1 MWRIRDWLSP
11 QDRTLRLISSDIM
24 NSRGERDEF
33 TCEWFQTHLVGFT
46 RSSEDIFLITGSDGS
61 GKSFLSGWIAE
72 RLQRTLERKT
82 YTVISVAIGMYRIGN
97 VSIQKRGANFSADAT
112 ISSEAAP
119 LSVLKNIVLQSL
131 EHNVGNVSLYK
142 LLSSVLEMSAGRGS
156 ERDIE
161 DALWK
166 SLNEALKTDEHTM
179 LILDGLDQITGSET
193 IRTQFL
199 DRLHTTCAHHPTV
212 KCIVLTKPLSKPY
225 SKRTRHLSIEPKY
238 IDQDLCHV
246 VTRLLAP
253 HPHFRDRTEDERTQ
267 IVHRMTEGAKGNFV
281 LVDLI
286 IQLLLREET
295 HDGFTRASKNLPKSV
310 PDAIQKLIS
319 HSNLTATDTKLILS
333 WMLVAER
340 PLTLQEIQSL
350 LDTETSSSKHKGK
363 RIDVHEQIRR
373 TCESLLQVRDGIVR
387 FRHFA
392 IRQFLEES
400 SKAGKHLFKREEAHR
415 ELTYRCLAYTNTLAT
430 SKTQCTTTALS
441 SAEVEVLFRTH
452 HLLEYAVRYW
462 TKHFCGSPMYRQ
474 NGKHEITS
482 EFQHYFS
489 RSVLQVQIEWAC
501 WDTQSSIKETLK
513 LHRLALNLRK
523 LIFTENH
530 ETVLQ
535 TLVTIAKTYEKT
547 TNTVEVCTYYY
558 EASKLSRVVCG
569 SYSEITTIC
578 AEAFLTATTS
588 ITTSITTTK
597 RTEIITRREEMLQ
610 VIIAT
615 HEHHHGHCS
624 EEVIRYKK
632 QLAQL
637 YTQIQ
642 ETTLAI
648 KIYREVYEAC
658 VEFYGEF
665 HKETT
670 TVCGGLAVVLQRES
684 RYEDVLIYLRLSFK
698 RAEEQMDIMDIR
710 RVRITVRPSVVLFRR
725 SHMLTNF
732 S

>member
-1 MWRIRDWLSP
+1 
-11 QDRTLRLISSDIM
+11 
-24 NSRGERDEF
+24 
-33 TCEWFQTHLVGFT
+33 
-46 RSSEDIFLITGSDGS
+46 
-61 GKSFLSGWIAE
+61 
-72 RLQRTLERKT
+72 
-82 YTVISVAIGMYRIGN
+82 
-97 VSIQKRGANFSADAT
+97 
-112 ISSEAAP
+112 
-119 LSVLKNIVLQSL
+119 
-131 EHNVGNVSLYK
+131 
-142 LLSSVLEMSAGRGS
+142 MSAGRAN

-166 SLNEALKTDEHTM
+166 ALNEALKTDEHTM
-179 LILDGLDQITGSET
+179 LILDGLDQITGSEAT
-193 IRTQFL
+193 RTQFL
-199 DRLHTTCAHHPTV
+199 DRLHTTCTQQPTV
-212 KCIVLTKPLSKPY
+212 KCIVLTKPLSKPFP
-225 SKRTRHLSIEPKY
+225 KRTRHLSIEPKY

-253 HPHFRDRTEDERTQ
+253 HPHFRDRIEDERIQ
-267 IVHRMTEGAKGNFV
+267 IVHRITDGAKGSFV

-286 IQLLLREET
+286 VQLLLREEN
-295 HDGFTRASKNLPKSV
+295 HDGFTRVSKNLPKSV
-310 PDAIQKLIS
+310 PDAIQR
-319 HSNLTATDTKLILS
+319 LTSQTDFTVAETKLMLS
-333 WMLVAER
+333 WLLVAER
-340 PLTLQEIQSL
+340 PLTLREIQSL
-350 LDTETSSSKHKGK
+350 LETETSTIKYKSK
-363 RIDVHEQIRR
+363 RIDVQEQIRR
-373 TCESLLQVRDGIVR
+373 TCGSLLQVRDGIVR
-387 FRHFA
+387 FRHMA
-392 IRQFLEES
+392 IRHYLEDL
-400 SKAGKHLFKREEAHR
+400 SKAGKNLFKREDAHR
-415 ELTYRCLAYTNTLAT
+415 ELTYRCLSYTNTLVT

-441 SAEVEVLFRTH
+441 SAEVEVLFQTH
-452 HLLEYAVRYW
+452 HLLEYAARYW

-474 NGKHEITS
+474 NGNHEITS
-482 EFQHYFS
+482 EFHQHFS

-501 WDTQSSIKETLK
+501 WDSQSSIKEALN

-523 LIFTENH
+523 LIFTESH

-535 TLVTIAKTYEKT
+535 TLITIAKTYEIS
-547 TNTVEVCTYYY
+547 TNTVEARTYYY
-558 EASKLSRVVCG
+558 EASKLSRIVCG
-569 SYSEITTIC
+569 SYSEVTITC
-578 AEAFLTATTS
+578 AEAFLIATTS
-588 ITTSITTTK
+588 IITTK

-615 HEHHHGHCS
+615 HEHHHGHSS

-710 RVRITVRPSVVLFRR
+710 RVRITVRPPNISSRKF
-725 SHMLTNF
+725 HTLTYF
-732 S
+732 LAAID

>member
-1 MWRIRDWLSP
+1 MDMRRIRDWLSP

-82 YTVISVAIGMYRIGN
+82 YAIISVTIGMYRVEN
-97 VSIQKRGANFSADAT
+97 VSIQKRGANFSIDAT
-112 ISSEAAP
+112 ISSEANP
-119 LSVLKNIVLQSL
+119 LSVLKNLVLQSL
-131 EHNVGNVSLYK
+131 EQNVGNVALYK
-142 LLSSVLEMSAGRGS
+142 LLSSALEISAGRES

-166 SLNEALKTDEHTM
+166 SLDEALKTDEHTM
-179 LILDGLDQITGSET
+179 LILDGLDQITGSEA

-199 DRLHTTCAHHPTV
+199 DRLHTTCARHPTV

-246 VTRLLAP
+246 VSRLLAP
-253 HPHFRDRTEDERTQ
+253 HPHFRDRSEDERTQ
-267 IVHRMTEGAKGNFV
+267 IVHRITDGAKGSFV

-286 IQLLLREET
+286 SQLLLREET

-310 PDAIQKLIS
+310 PDAIQRLIS
-319 HSNLTATDTKLILS
+319 HSNLTATETKLILS

-340 PLTLQEIQSL
+340 PLTLREIQSL
-350 LDTETSSSKHKGK
+350 LDTETSSSKHNGK

-373 TCESLLQVRDGIVR
+373 TCGSLLQVRDGIVR
-387 FRHFA
+387 FKHWAIRHF
-392 IRQFLEES
+392 LEDS

-441 SAEVEVLFRTH
+441 SAEVEVLFQTH

-482 EFQHYFS
+482 EFHHYFS
-489 RSVLQVQIEWAC
+489 RSVLQVQIEWVC
-501 WDTQSSIKETLK
+501 WDTQSSIKEALK

-535 TLVTIAKTYEKT
+535 TLITIAKTYEKT

-588 ITTSITTTK
+588 ITTTK
-597 RTEIITRREEMLQ
+597 RIDIITRREEMLQ

-615 HEHHHGHCS
+615 NEHYHGHCS

-670 TVCGGLAVVLQRES
+670 TVCGGLAVVLQQES

-710 RVRITVRPSVVLFRR
+710 RVRITVRPSIVLFKR
-725 SHMLTNF
+725 F
-732 S
+732 IC